1 MNPRTAFWGEISIL
15 DPFGGAKLRPS
26 GRCLKR
32 RSGLTLSLSATLG
45 ALSLSKG
52 KSQHLC
58 WGVEGLTL
66 SIFHESIRLTPGFFP
81 LTSLE
86 NKTARL
92 NLFWFNMKQSVMS
105 DIDFLQIIPS
115 MV

>member
-1 MNPRTAFWGEISIL
+1 LPFLAYGA
-15 DPFGGAKLRPS
+15 FGGE
-26 GRCLKR
+26 
-32 RSGLTLSLSATLG
+32 SLS
-45 ALSLSKG
+45 S
-52 KSQHLC
+52 
-58 WGVEGLTL
+58 TL
-66 SIFHESIRLTPGFFP
+66 SIFHESFLLTYGFFP

-105 DIDFLQIIPS
+105 EIDFLQIIPS